1 MAHSGR
7 QLVAARCRLAVA
19 LLTLALAACDGTG
32 GPVDKREGEGVLGEW
47 VRSGGYNRTYVL
59 HLPPSYE
66 HGEPAPLLILFHG
79 AGDTGAGFRATVA
92 MDRPADDAGFI
103 TVYPD
108 GLDGVWSADDLH
120 FVRTLIVHL
129 SEGLSIDP
137 QRMYVAGFSSGA
149 LLCHYLACAMSTELA
164 GVASVGAT
172 MKLSIASNCRPV
184 LGVPIIF
191 IHGTA
196 DPGFPWDGASTGDD
210 VNLSM
215 SQTISTWTSLNQCP
229 NDPIVQTLP
238 DSVADGTHVQID
250 LYESCRDGSEVVL
263 YSVYGGGHTWPGSPL
278 KWPEWAGAVS
288 REINAGQEI
297 IEFLQRHP
305 GGE

>member
-1 MAHSGR
+1 MAHLGR
-7 QLVAARCRLAVA
+7 QLVSARCWLAVA
-19 LLTLALAACDGTG
+19 LLSLAVTACDGTG
-32 GPVDKREGEGVLGEW
+32 GPEDEREGEGVLGEW
-47 VRSGGYNRTYVL
+47 VRSGGYKRTYVL
-59 HLPPSYE
+59 HLPPSYAE
-66 HGEPAPLLILFHG
+66 GELAPLLLLFHG

-92 MDRPADDAGFI
+92 MDSLADDARFI

-108 GLDGVWSADDLH
+108 GLDGTWYADDLH

-129 SEGLSIDP
+129 SEGLSTDL
-137 QRMYVAGFSSGA
+137 QRVYVAGFSSGA
-149 LLCHYLACAMSTELA
+149 VLCHYLACTMSTELA

-184 LGVPIIF
+184 VGVPITF

-238 DSVADGTHVQID
+238 DSVPDGTQVQID

-278 KWPEWAGAVS
+278 EWPEWAGAVS
-288 REINAGQEI
+288 REINAGQAI
-297 IEFLQRHP
+297 IEFFQRHP